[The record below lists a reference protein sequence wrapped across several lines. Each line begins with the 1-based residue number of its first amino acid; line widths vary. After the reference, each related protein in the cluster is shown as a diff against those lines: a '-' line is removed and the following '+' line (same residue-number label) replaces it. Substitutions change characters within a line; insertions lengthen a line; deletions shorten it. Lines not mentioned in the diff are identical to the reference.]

1 MIVKILLD
9 GFTRFLQFCCA
20 LPFLFR
26 PNPAILEPFIISLQE
41 VLIPMPK
48 YILALDQGTTSSR
61 AILFDDKQNIAA
73 VSQKEFTQLY
83 PKEGWVEHNPMEI
96 WSSQYAVMMEVI
108 AQSNIR
114 AADLAAI
121 GITNQRETTILWDR
135 ETGMPI
141 YNAIVWQCRRT
152 APIVDGLVAQGLTDH
167 IRQTTG
173 LLPDAYFSA
182 TKIRWILDHV
192 DGAQERAE
200 KGEILFGT
208 VDSWLLWKLTGGAVH
223 ATDVTNASRTM
234 LFDIHKLDWDDTLLK
249 ALNIPRAMLPEVR
262 SSSEIYGYTEIQGVK
277 VPIAGMA
284 GDQQAAL
291 FGQTCFD
298 PGDAKNTYGT
308 GCFLLMNTGDTPCES
323 KNGLVTTIAVGL
335 GGKVQYALEGSVFV
349 GGAVIQWL
357 RDEMRLFSE
366 SRDAEYYAQKV
377 PDNGGVYLVP
387 AFTGLGAPNW
397 DMHARGCIVGIT
409 RGTRREHIIRAA
421 QESIAYQV
429 ADLVKAMEADTGL
442 TLSALKAD
450 GGASR
455 DRFLMQFQA
464 NIIGCQVRR
473 PVIRETTAL
482 GAAYLAGLAVGVW
495 KNRDELRSLWNCEI
509 EYDPAME
516 PAQKE
521 KLLHQWHRAVQRSL
535 AWEEE

>member
-9 GFTRFLQFCCA
+9 DFTRFLQFCCA

-442 TLSALKAD
+442 ELSALKAD

-464 NIIGCQVRR
+464 DIIGCQVRR